1 MIKGNSRDE
10 DAQELDEEQSREEMY
25 YYSLLEFEGV
35 EGHYYGIY
43 DELHDLGKL
52 IDTMGEIVVREEK
65 DFRTVEKEEL
75 GSEENWPTER
85 VLKVWHK
92 KNYRQFIYRS
102 MMLLIHTT
110 FEDGMVNLYNTL
122 VKEKRIVDNVD
133 RRKNILDIIKVIQ
146 GVDPSITGLIDKIRG
161 YNFIRNKIA
170 HAGGYYEDHSKDID
184 AFKNLLR
191 EGADVHVEELKEKKD
206 RFTHRMQITRSTVLK
221 NYLDLIRKVFDGI
234 LKGAHKLDYLV
245 PAASTPTDGKGESNY

>member
-1 MIKGNSRDE
+1 MITGKVGE
-10 DAQELDEEQSREEMY
+10 ECAPEFDEEQFREEMY
-25 YYSLLEFEGV
+25 YHSLQEFEGV

-43 DELHDLGKL
+43 DELYDLGKL
-52 IDTMGEIVVREEK
+52 IDAMGEIVVREEK
-65 DFRTVEKEEL
+65 DFRIVEKEEL
-75 GSEENWPTER
+75 GSEESWPTER

-92 KNYRQFIYRS
+92 KNYRQFTYRS

-110 FEDGMVNLYNTL
+110 FEDGMVNLYNIL
-122 VKEKRIVDNVD
+122 VKENRIVDNVD

-146 GVDPSITGLIDKIRG
+146 GIDPSITGLLDKIRG

-184 AFKNLLR
+184 AFEKLLR
-191 EGADVHVEELKEKKD
+191 EGADVHVEELKKKKD

-221 NYLDLIRKVFDGI
+221 NYLDVIRKVFDGL

-245 PAASTPTDGKGESNY
+245 PATSSPADAKAESN